1 MSRPLVFVV
10 IALFLVWPVGQVRAE
25 AYLTMDDYRQ
35 LEASQQRAWIA
46 GLVDGILL
54 LSQGNNLSGRRWLL
68 DCIRA
73 RTLDQL
79 HQDFARYAEG
89 NSSFDAYAAAGEFAL
104 AMNERCPRT
113 PF

>member
-1 MSRPLVFVV
+1 M
-10 IALFLVWPVGQVRAE
+10 GQAS
-25 AYLTMDDYRQ
+25 ADAFLTMDDYSE

-68 DCIRA
+68 SCIQS

-79 HQDFARYAEG
+79 HQDFADYVED
-89 NSSFDAYAAAGEFAL
+89 NTSFGEYAAAGEFAL